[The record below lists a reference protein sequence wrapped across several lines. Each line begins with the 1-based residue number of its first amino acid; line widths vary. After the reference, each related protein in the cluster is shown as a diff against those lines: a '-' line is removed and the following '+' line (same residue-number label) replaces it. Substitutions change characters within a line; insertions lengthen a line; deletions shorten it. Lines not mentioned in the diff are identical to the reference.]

1 MTLISFC
8 SLANCTDGSDPVAGL
23 VADASG
29 NLLGTTLYGGA
40 NPVGGSGGG
49 TVFEIAKTADG
60 YANTPSV
67 LYSFCAETNCTDG
80 AGPIASLIA
89 DTGGNLFG
97 TTSGGG
103 AYRGG
108 TVFEIAKT
116 ADGYA
121 NTPTIVYS
129 FCAES
134 NCTDGVFPQA
144 SLLADTNGNLFGT
157 TRGGLVDLGGGH
169 RVFLDGTVF
178 EIAKTADGYANT
190 PTVLYSFCAETNC
203 TDGRTPDASLIADA
217 SGNLFGTTEDGGRFD
232 GGTVFEIAKTADGY
246 ASTPTILYSFCAET
260 NCTDGGSPFASLI
273 ADAAGNLFGTTSGGG
288 AYGGGTV
295 FEIAK
300 TAEGYANTP
309 TILYSFCAET
319 NCTDGRI
326 PAASLLADA
335 SGNLYSTTREGGAYG
350 GGTVFEI
357 AKTADGYANT
367 PTVLYSFCAETN
379 CADGQYPVASLIA
392 DARGNLFGTAKAG
405 GAYGGGPS
413 SGGTVF
419 EITDSGFVTG
429 PVVIPPSEITTTAS
443 GLGYSRV
450 SRTFN
455 GTVTIT
461 NIIASPISG
470 PFSILFT
477 GLTAGVTLANA
488 TGSYSGSPYLVVPS
502 ITNLGAGQSATV
514 GVQFA
519 DPSFGA
525 INFTSVIYSGSL

>member
-1 MTLISFC
+1 MKLRIFALVAIAACAAVPGQSRGVTPTLMTLISFC

-40 NPVGGSGGG
+40 NPVGGS
-49 TVFEIAKTADG
+49 
-60 YANTPSV
+60 
-67 LYSFCAETNCTDG
+67 
-80 AGPIASLIA
+80 
-89 DTGGNLFG
+89 
-97 TTSGGG
+97 
-103 AYRGG
+103 
-108 TVFEIAKT
+108 
-116 ADGYA
+116 
-121 NTPTIVYS
+121 
-129 FCAES
+129 
-134 NCTDGVFPQA
+134 
-144 SLLADTNGNLFGT
+144 
-157 TRGGLVDLGGGH
+157 
-169 RVFLDGTVF
+169 
-178 EIAKTADGYANT
+178 
-190 PTVLYSFCAETNC
+190 
-203 TDGRTPDASLIADA
+203 
-217 SGNLFGTTEDGGRFD
+217 
-232 GGTVFEIAKTADGY
+232 
-246 ASTPTILYSFCAET
+246 
-260 NCTDGGSPFASLI
+260 
-273 ADAAGNLFGTTSGGG
+273 
-288 AYGGGTV
+288 
-295 FEIAK
+295 
-300 TAEGYANTP
+300 
-309 TILYSFCAET
+309 
-319 NCTDGRI
+319 
-326 PAASLLADA
+326 
-335 SGNLYSTTREGGAYG
+335 G